1 MRCNEPRQLASRS
14 SRSGRWLPTAAV
26 GAAVAVLGVAGACTP
41 NVAND
46 PVPDEMEFDSE
57 AVPPRVPQPSGLI
70 VNPTTGRLDFS
81 LVGTQV
87 ASDCTMPGALSE
99 AECEFLTYL
108 QSLDGYPTSSHALAP
123 TTAAE
128 LVDSTLT
135 VGNNIVVVD
144 AASGALVAGIQA
156 TFDPIGRYVT
166 VTPDA
171 QRRRWTVGASYWLAV
186 RGYANGLRAQGA
198 AGSSATAATVG
209 AMENEIVAS
218 PTEFLLEQDSPLTC
232 GVAAPADLTAACP
245 AFELLD
251 QPPRTPAGAAADVF
265 QLEQIRTA
273 YKDAGAFDLVA
284 QVGIP
289 KDEVAV
295 LWGFPIHTASVAE
308 LDPTI
313 GIQPQVPAT
322 DEIQIGVQGSVD
334 PATVVPFIVTKQTGS
349 VVVMDLTAAAA
360 GDLVN
365 GFPLIA
371 ASYVPTSTGA
381 SDTVDGN
388 IVIKGAAPFVSGHEY
403 GLFLQSSLHNLAGK
417 PMVPAPVSKL
427 LTLRGTLVD
436 AAGHSTVAEVGDADA
451 ITLEQGR
458 LQLGPLLDDATLGAL
473 TGMSRDTLVYCFA
486 FAFPTVTGP

>member
-1 MRCNEPRQLASRS
+1 
-14 SRSGRWLPTAAV
+14 V
-26 GAAVAVLGVAGACTP
+26 GAVAVLGVVGACTP

-81 LVGTQV
+81 LAGTQV
-87 ASDCTMPGALSE
+87 SADCTMPGALSE

-128 LVDSTLT
+128 LIDSTLT
-135 VGNNIVVVD
+135 VGDNIVVVD
-144 AASGALVAGIQA
+144 AASGAQVTGIQA

-186 RGYANGLRAQGA
+186 RGYANGLRAQS

-209 AMENEIVAS
+209 VMENEIVAS
-218 PTEFLLEQDSPLTC
+218 PTEFLLEQDSSLTC
-232 GVAAPADLTAACP
+232 EVAAPGDLTTACP

-265 QLEQIRTA
+265 QLEQIRAA
-273 YKDAGAFDLVA
+273 YVAAGAFGLVA
-284 QVGIP
+284 QAGIP

-295 LWGFPIHTASVAE
+295 LWGFPIHTGSVAE
-308 LDPTI
+308 LDPSI
-313 GIQPQVPAT
+313 GIQPQVPAA

-334 PATVVPFIVTKQTGS
+334 PATVIPFIVTKQAGS
-349 VVVMDLTAAAA
+349 VVVMDLTAAAG

-371 ASYVPTSTGA
+371 ASYVPAPAGTLG
-381 SDTVDGN
+381 TVDGN

-417 PMVPAPVSKL
+417 PLVPAPVSKL

-451 ITLEQGR
+451 TTLELGR